1 MVAMKASA
9 DWNQVYRQSDLGVHT
24 APERTPGIMRLL
36 CTLRYLIAEQDGL
49 REQDETS
56 SAKS

>member
-1 MVAMKASA
+1 M
-9 DWNQVYRQSDLGVHT
+9 NQIILHRKNQQKRYFQKKNFDTTVIYT
-24 APERTPGIMRLL
+24 
-36 CTLRYLIAEQDGL
+36 TLRYLIAEQDGL